1 MCGYK
6 KSNAFFQTEKGS
18 MAESCSWLFV
28 ENVPL
33 LFDKQ
38 RVSRQLKVET
48 WLDLTQLL
56 REIENEDTDK
66 KSPQR
71 VINYVV

>member
-6 KSNAFFQTEKGS
+6 KSNALFQTEKGN

-33 LFDKQ
+33 LFDKE

-48 WLDLTQLL
+48 WLDLSQLL